1 MFLLLRPF
9 LYYVTLPPVTSRAR
23 WPYPCS
29 VFCYLGP
36 CGQAT
41 RHLGP
46 IMEISLHPTLP
57 LLMLLCGCSSPVTSF
72 SARPLFNLGVGEKES
87 LQILSFG
94 LLARSK
100 ILQKYFSK
108 HFLSKYLF
116 LFSREKS
123 ESCLNPT
130 TASSCLSHH
139 SRSLSQFTHAFT
151 PTQTDTHTHSISI
164 TYTFTPTQT
173 DTHTLYLNHTSVQYS
188 DYTHA
193 FSPAHA
199 RHALLHPPTLF

>member
-1 MFLLLRPF
+1 MLSVLLPRPLWTGNKALRSYHGNITTPYIAITDAS
-9 LYYVTLPPVTSRAR
+9 LWLLISYYL
-23 WPYPCS
+23 
-29 VFCYLGP
+29 F
-36 CGQAT
+36 
-41 RHLGP
+41 
-46 IMEISLHPTLP
+46 
-57 LLMLLCGCSSPVTSF
+57 F

-100 ILQKYFSK
+100 VLQKYFSK
-108 HFLSKYLF
+108 HFLSKY

-139 SRSLSQFTHAFT
+139 SRSLSQFTHTFT
-151 PTQTDTHTHSISI
+151 PTHTHSHGH
-164 TYTFTPTQT
+164 
-173 DTHTLYLNHTSVQYS
+173 THTLSLNHTSGQYS

>member
-1 MFLLLRPF
+1 MSRSAAAKLFLLSYKQPALEWKKLFQTWPNDA
-9 LYYVTLPPVTSRAR
+9 TSPPVTSRAR

-94 LLARSK
+94 AIKNFAKIFFKTFLVKIFVFVFERKIRIMFESDDCLQLLEPS
-100 ILQKYFSK
+100 F
-108 HFLSKYLF
+108 
-116 LFSREKS
+116 
-123 ESCLNPT
+123 
-130 TASSCLSHH
+130 
-139 SRSLSQFTHAFT
+139 SLSLTIHT
-151 PTQTDTHTHSISI
+151 RIHTDQDGH
-164 TYTFTPTQT
+164 
-173 DTHTLYLNHTSVQYS
+173 THTLYLNHLHIHT
-188 DYTHA
+188 DPDGHTH
-193 FSPAHA
+193 
-199 RHALLHPPTLF
+199 TLSQSHKCTIQ

>member
-1 MFLLLRPF
+1 MSRSAAAKLFLLSYKQPALEWKKLFQTWPNDA
-9 LYYVTLPPVTSRAR
+9 TSPPVTSRAR

-46 IMEISLHPTLP
+46 ISEISLHPTLP

-94 LLARSK
+94 AIKNFAKIFFKTFLVKIFVLL
-100 ILQKYFSK
+100 
-108 HFLSKYLF
+108 
-116 LFSREKS
+116 SREKS

-139 SRSLSQFTHAFT
+139 SRSLSQFTH
-151 PTQTDTHTHSISI
+151 
-164 TYTFTPTQT
+164 TFTPTQT
-173 DTHTLYLNHTSVQYS
+173 DTHTLSLYHTTVQYS